1 MIQLNI
7 TLLIQ
12 VINFLVL
19 LVLLDV
25 LLYKPVMAKIRERE
39 AQIRKDQEKATEL
52 EQRVLD
58 QENRHQQELAKAR
71 QTAAQEK
78 MALLAESKKKEADI
92 LEKARTQASRIV
104 DDMKAAIQRD
114 AEEVRK
120 GLKAQMT
127 PLARSITEKVLGRA
141 IS

>member
-7 TLLIQ
+7 TLFIQ

-19 LVLLDV
+19 LVLLDI

-52 EQRVLD
+52 EQKVLD

-71 QTAAQEK
+71 QTAAEEK
-78 MALLAESKKKEADI
+78 VALLAEAKKKEAHA
-92 LEKARTQASRIV
+92 LEKARTEASRIV
-104 DDMKAAIQRD
+104 DDMKASIQTD

-120 GLKAQMT
+120 SLKAQMT
-127 PLARSITEKVLGRA
+127 PLALSITEKVLGRA

>member
-58 QENRHQQELAKAR
+58 QENLHQQELAKAR

-92 LEKARTQASRIV
+92 LEKARTEASRIV
-104 DDMKAAIQRD
+104 DDMKTAIQRD